1 MPIRVPKRSYN
12 GHIRCQIS
20 TIIPVIWGIVQKYNS
35 NVNVSIVVDDASVEN
50 AWMNDVISSP
60 LDILF
65 LNYSIDT
72 FSSHTCVCRL
82 LRVLSRRKK
91 KLKIFSFNLVLTEFT
106 QTRDKYLFHLELFL
120 AYIIFTCRLFT
131 PWVFFIWAEPK
142 TDRGAKRG
150 RQQNNLCICP
160 QCIFVPTCPSS

>member
-1 MPIRVPKRSYN
+1 MYSYN
-12 GHIRCQIS
+12 K
-20 TIIPVIWGIVQKYNS
+20 IIFLLAKLMGDRILFWIWGIVQKYNS

-106 QTRDKYLFHLELFL
+106 QTRDKYLFHLGNWKGNYNFV
-120 AYIIFTCRLFT
+120 IKKH
-131 PWVFFIWAEPK
+131 W
-142 TDRGAKRG
+142 
-150 RQQNNLCICP
+150 NLNMNYRILSRNH
-160 QCIFVPTCPSS
+160 FE